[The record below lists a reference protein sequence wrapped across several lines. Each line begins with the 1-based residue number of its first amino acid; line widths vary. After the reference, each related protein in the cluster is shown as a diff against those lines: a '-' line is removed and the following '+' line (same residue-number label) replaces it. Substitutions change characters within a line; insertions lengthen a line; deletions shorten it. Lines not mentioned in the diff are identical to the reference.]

1 MSPLR
6 SIQSI
11 KSGLGLRELQA
22 VLAVAELGSFRAA
35 AAALGFTQSALSHQV
50 SALEAALGQSLF
62 HRPGGRAAVRLT
74 PAGEA
79 VCRRARRALREVEAV
94 AADAEQA
101 ARGESVRVR
110 VGVTQTAAAEIMPAA
125 LRAFRDDHP
134 GVEVVLVA
142 ADELESSRDAL
153 LRGDLDLAFSYNS
166 ETDEYVEAIA
176 VVEDNWVILTRR
188 DSAIASL
195 ESPGFAALDR
205 QDLVAWARRWRGQA
219 ELEDGW
225 ARRGIAP
232 KIVYRTDDNLALQRL
247 VAAGLGHAC
256 IGRVAASRAV
266 DPALTWLEPHDAGP
280 AQRTIAVCYARH
292 RPLTATART
301 LITAIRSQAGLGPA
315 LAGQVDEHTP
325 RGVRPAS
332 PGQRP
337 RPSTRRS
344 TPGPAG
350 GGPGGHPARSG
361 KIKMIPNGPGV
372 TARYR

>member
-1 MSPLR
+1 MSQLR
-6 SIQSI
+6 SIQPI
-11 KSGLGLRELQA
+11 KNGLGLRELQA

-35 AAALGFTQSALSHQV
+35 AAELGFTQSALSHQV

-79 VCRRARRALREVEAV
+79 VCRRARRALAEVEAV

-125 LRAFRDDHP
+125 LRVFRDDHP

-142 ADELESSRDAL
+142 ADELEYSRDAL

-166 ETDEYVEAIA
+166 ETDEYIEAIA
-176 VVEDNWVILTRR
+176 VVEDSWVILTRR

-195 ESPGFAALDR
+195 DSPGFAVLDQ
-205 QDLVAWARRWRGQA
+205 QDLVA
-219 ELEDGW
+219 W

-266 DPALTWLEPHDAGP
+266 DPALTWLEPREPLAT
-280 AQRTIAVCYARH
+280 ASLRTIALCYARD
-292 RPLTATART
+292 R
-301 LITAIRSQAGLGPA
+301 
-315 LAGQVDEHTP
+315 
-325 RGVRPAS
+325 
-332 PGQRP
+332 
-337 RPSTRRS
+337 
-344 TPGPAG
+344 
-350 GGPGGHPARSG
+350 
-361 KIKMIPNGPGV
+361 
-372 TARYR
+372 

>member
-1 MSPLR
+1 MSQLR
-6 SIQSI
+6 SIQLI

-22 VLAVAELGSFRAA
+22 VLAIAELGSFRAA

-50 SALEAALGQSLF
+50 SALETALGQSLF
-62 HRPGGRAAVRLT
+62 DRPGGRAAVRLT

-142 ADELESSRDAL
+142 ADELEYSRDAL

-176 VVEDNWVILTRR
+176 VVEDSWVILTRR
-188 DSAIASL
+188 DSALASL
-195 ESPGFAALDR
+195 DRPGFAALDQ

-266 DPALTWLEPHDAGP
+266 DPMLTWLEPDEAT
-280 AQRTIAVCYARH
+280 ARRTIAVCYPRH

-301 LITAIRSQAGLGPA
+301 LITAIRSQ
-315 LAGQVDEHTP
+315 
-325 RGVRPAS
+325 
-332 PGQRP
+332 
-337 RPSTRRS
+337 
-344 TPGPAG
+344 G
-350 GGPGGHPARSG
+350 G
-361 KIKMIPNGPGV
+361 
-372 TARYR
+372 